1 MTATPSKAV
10 GLELSRFLAE
20 TLPPSRARFA
30 QESSLTH
37 TCCLRFSPP
46 PSRFVQ
52 YMPQLHFR
60 GRQEGGTNERPNNFA
75 PGDTIEFKDP
85 LNAEFYFA
93 SITSF
98 NLMIDGPGDGPR
110 AEACP
115 LTTAV
120 RKTDGCLATCLSPCI
135 SKC

>member
-1 MTATPSKAV
+1 MLKPYPLARASPKKA
-10 GLELSRFLAE
+10 LS
-20 TLPPSRARFA
+20 P
-30 QESSLTH
+30 

-52 YMPQLHFR
+52 YMPQF
-60 GRQEGGTNERPNNFA
+60 EPSNSNTPGGNHTAHFA

-120 RKTDGCLATCLSPCI
+120 RKTDGCLPTCLSPCI
-135 SKC
+135 RKNFYMSSSDFNS